1 MDANFVYHREAS
13 RLMRLA
19 QEATTAQIRQFLLQQ
34 AHQCEAMALELDI
47 VAQQDEAERMTR

>member
-19 QEATTAQIRQFLLQQ
+19 QEATTEQVRQFLLQQ
-34 AHQCEAMALELDI
+34 AHQCEAMALELDM
-47 VAQQDEAERMTR
+47 VAQQDEAERMVR